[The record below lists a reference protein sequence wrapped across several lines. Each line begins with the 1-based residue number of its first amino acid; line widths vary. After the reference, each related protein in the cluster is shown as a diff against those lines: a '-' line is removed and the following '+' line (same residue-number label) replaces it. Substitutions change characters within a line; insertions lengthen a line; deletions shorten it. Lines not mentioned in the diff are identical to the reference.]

1 MSTLLLRLA
10 APMQSWGAD
19 SKFNWRRTARAPT
32 KSGVVG
38 LIAAALGR
46 RRNESIEDLQALRFG
61 VRADKEGKLLRDYHI
76 AKNPEDPK
84 SPYVTYR
91 YYLSDAV
98 FLVGLEGNLEL
109 LRQIE
114 YALNNPVFPL
124 YLGRRSCPPYG
135 RLCLGIRVDKPL
147 EQALKEERL
156 QTSALTKHGHSETSL
171 RIILDAD
178 NSHPSFYLLR
188 DMPISF
194 DQSHRRFGFRR
205 VYETT
210 LPAVAGDS
218 NPAASVPTEHDA
230 MSELEG

>member
-1 MSTLLLRLA
+1 MRL
-10 APMQSWGAD
+10 SYRE
-19 SKFNWRRTARAPT
+19 KVRRPQKT
-32 KSGVVG
+32 
-38 LIAAALGR
+38 
-46 RRNESIEDLQALRFG
+46 
-61 VRADKEGKLLRDYHI
+61 
-76 AKNPEDPK
+76 
-84 SPYVTYR
+84 YVTYR